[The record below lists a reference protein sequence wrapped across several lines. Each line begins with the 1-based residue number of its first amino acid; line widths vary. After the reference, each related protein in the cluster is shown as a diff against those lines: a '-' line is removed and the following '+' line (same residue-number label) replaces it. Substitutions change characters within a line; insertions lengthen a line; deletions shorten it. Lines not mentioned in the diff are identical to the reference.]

1 MLPALYFS
9 HFETEALMKTRAA
22 LSVAYGQP
30 LLVDEIDLADP
41 GPEHV
46 LVKQFASG
54 ICHSQLH
61 GLHNPSSPRPSV
73 PGHESTGLAVR
84 AGANVTHVKEGDHV
98 MLTWL
103 PRAPFEGM
111 ARFMVTGLSYKGQE
125 IELNN
130 GLAPTFTWA
139 EHRLAHQQYV
149 VPMDKDVDPLLTSIL
164 DQVHDVVDMRVE
176 ESLAIRGA
184 RGRRGQ

>member
-1 MLPALYFS
+1 
-9 HFETEALMKTRAA
+9 MKTRAA

-41 GPEHV
+41 VPEHV

-111 ARFMVTGLSYKGQE
+111 GRFMVTGLSYKGQE

-130 GLAPTFTWA
+130 SLAPTFTWPSTRWRTSSTSYPWTKTSTRSSRRSLIRFTTSSTCVS
-139 EHRLAHQQYV
+139 RLV
-149 VPMDKDVDPLLTSIL
+149 SGD
-164 DQVHDVVDMRVE
+164 
-176 ESLAIRGA
+176 A
-184 RGRRGQ
+184 RCTRSPRPVWLGE